1 MSSEYI
7 CFGILIFLFG
17 FIWGGVVA
25 RKIFGEPDERSKD

>member
-17 FIWGGVVA
+17 FICGGVVA
-25 RKIFGEPDERSKD
+25 RKVFGEEDD